1 MEPLHGSEL
10 YQLGWQDRTKALE
23 QQAIGRKGAGFNK
36 VIGPTRSWARRL
48 DRALTPTHGSTLA
61 LARL

>member
-23 QQAIGRKGAGFNK
+23 QQAIGRKGGQAS
-36 VIGPTRSWARRL
+36 IRSSGQPGHKLWT
-48 DRALTPTHGSTLA
+48 DR
-61 LARL
+61 